1 MAHKPGEFLRPR
13 KVVIVGAG
21 PVGCLSALSF
31 AKQGWEVE
39 VFEGRPDMREPEA
52 KANLSLRSINLAIS
66 SRGISALCVVDPAIA
81 DRFMQNVIPMHGRM
95 IHDNLGQCQS
105 QLYDRDGQSINSIDR
120 GLLNIGLLDELS
132 NYSNIHLHFRTKLTT
147 VDFNSRVA
155 TFSSGERTFDVDF
168 DLCVGKMDYQQ
179 EYLPHDYIE
188 LSIPPG
194 CGVNGEPTFLLDP
207 NHLHIW
213 PRHSFMLIALPNKDR
228 SFTCTLFAPTKDL
241 DQLDTTDK
249 FVAWFEIHF
258 RDALGHIGRDRLVAS
273 FERNPRNSLI
283 CVKAN
288 PYHYKDRAIIIGDA
302 AHAMTPFYG
311 QGLNCGLEDVR
322 VLMNTLLSFGVS
334 STVSATEAPS
344 EDKQLSQALAYYS
357 EHRHQDLVAICDL
370 AMGNYHFNHLYAFPR
385 MAVIEGHEHKAFIP
399 YTNIFK
405 ILNLEARRL
414 DEPRSSGHQLI
425 HGHITRLE
433 PHRVYYSPISD
444 SSATEQSVDFDY
456 MVYALGSHL
465 PSPINVW
472 ADPVPVHEQPESDLP
487 KSNRHGN
494 KPEGTSWLC
503 AAQAR
508 LKEAHSV
515 LVIGGGALGVQFASD
530 AAALYPRKNITLVHS
545 GAQLLPR
552 FNVWMHDAAMEGLR
566 ELGVSVLLSSR
577 VDLNSAEDHD
587 GKRTLKTVDGRRIG
601 AELVVRTPNAIII
614 TQRDLIPFQLM
625 CTGQRP
631 NTSLLS
637 NVSPSSIEPR
647 TGLVNVLRSLQLGP
661 GSSSTSTD
669 SPMPHIFVI
678 GDAADAFGALNAGHT
693 AWTQAEVACRNI
705 GRLITGSGEELER
718 YEAPPH
724 SIKVTL
730 GLDRAIFQSK
740 GQFGKKQGEECA
752 LDLNTPSMWTR
763 RGLSTE
769 NMRI

>member
-1 MAHKPGEFLRPR
+1 MTHKLRPR
-13 KVVIVGAG
+13 KVIIVGAG

-95 IHDNLGQCQS
+95 IHDNLGRCQS
-105 QLYDRDGQSINSIDR
+105 QLYDRDGQCINSIDR

-147 VDFNSRVA
+147 VEFNSRVA
-155 TFSSGERTFDVDF
+155 TFTTGENLLNVDF
-168 DLCVGKMDYQQ
+168 DLCVGADGSYSNVRRQMMRVVRQVDIEPMDYQQ

-194 CGVNGEPTFLLDP
+194 RGVNGEPAFLLDP

-249 FVAWFEIHF
+249 FVAWFEVHF
-258 RDALGHIGRDRLVAS
+258 RDALDHIGRDRLVAS

-334 STVSATEAPS
+334 STVSATEAPN

-370 AMGNYHFNHLYAFPR
+370 AMGNYVEMRHSVTTPIYRLRKWIDGTLAGFTAAVPWQNLIPILAQTTFPVDAAKGWISLYTMVTFRPDISYATAQR
-385 MAVIEGHEHKAFIP
+385 KAREQAKLITQVGILVIVLVVLLFALLIK
-399 YTNIFK
+399 YL
-405 ILNLEARRL
+405 LNL
-414 DEPRSSGHQLI
+414 
-425 HGHITRLE
+425 
-433 PHRVYYSPISD
+433 
-444 SSATEQSVDFDY
+444 
-456 MVYALGSHL
+456 
-465 PSPINVW
+465 
-472 ADPVPVHEQPESDLP
+472 
-487 KSNRHGN
+487 
-494 KPEGTSWLC
+494 
-503 AAQAR
+503 
-508 LKEAHSV
+508 
-515 LVIGGGALGVQFASD
+515 
-530 AAALYPRKNITLVHS
+530 
-545 GAQLLPR
+545 
-552 FNVWMHDAAMEGLR
+552 
-566 ELGVSVLLSSR
+566 
-577 VDLNSAEDHD
+577 
-587 GKRTLKTVDGRRIG
+587 
-601 AELVVRTPNAIII
+601 
-614 TQRDLIPFQLM
+614 
-625 CTGQRP
+625 
-631 NTSLLS
+631 
-637 NVSPSSIEPR
+637 
-647 TGLVNVLRSLQLGP
+647 
-661 GSSSTSTD
+661 
-669 SPMPHIFVI
+669 
-678 GDAADAFGALNAGHT
+678 
-693 AWTQAEVACRNI
+693 
-705 GRLITGSGEELER
+705 
-718 YEAPPH
+718 
-724 SIKVTL
+724 
-730 GLDRAIFQSK
+730 
-740 GQFGKKQGEECA
+740 
-752 LDLNTPSMWTR
+752 
-763 RGLSTE
+763 
-769 NMRI
+769 

>member
-1 MAHKPGEFLRPR
+1 MSHKQDGFLRPR

-95 IHDNLGQCQS
+95 IHDNLGRCQS
-105 QLYDRDGQSINSIDR
+105 QLYDRNGQCINSIDR
-120 GLLNIGLLDELS
+120 GLLNIGLLDEVS
-132 NYSNIHLHFRTKLTT
+132 NYSNIRLHFRTKLTT
-147 VDFNSRVA
+147 IDFDSRVA
-155 TFSSGERTFDVDF
+155 TFATGEKLVHVDF
-168 DLCVGKMDYQQ
+168 DLCVGADGSYSNVRRQMMRVVRMDYQQ

-194 CGVNGEPTFLLDP
+194 RGVTGEPAFLLDP

-249 FVAWFEIHF
+249 FVAWFDVHF
-258 RDALGHIGRDRLVAS
+258 RDALEHIGRDRLVAS

-370 AMGNYHFNHLYAFPR
+370 AMGNYVEMR
-385 MAVIEGHEHKAFIP
+385 
-399 YTNIFK
+399 
-405 ILNLEARRL
+405 
-414 DEPRSSGHQLI
+414 
-425 HGHITRLE
+425 
-433 PHRVYYSPISD
+433 
-444 SSATEQSVDFDY
+444 
-456 MVYALGSHL
+456 
-465 PSPINVW
+465 
-472 ADPVPVHEQPESDLP
+472 
-487 KSNRHGN
+487 
-494 KPEGTSWLC
+494 
-503 AAQAR
+503 
-508 LKEAHSV
+508 HSV
-515 LVIGGGALGVQFASD
+515 TTPIYRLRKWIDGMLASFAPALPWQSLIPILSQTTFPVD
-530 AAALYPRKNITLVHS
+530 AAKGWISLYTMVTFRPDISYATAQRKAREQAKLITQVGIFMIALV
-545 GAQLLPR
+545 
-552 FNVWMHDAAMEGLR
+552 
-566 ELGVSVLLSSR
+566 VLLF
-577 VDLNSAEDHD
+577 AF
-587 GKRTLKTVDGRRIG
+587 
-601 AELVVRTPNAIII
+601 
-614 TQRDLIPFQLM
+614 LIKYLM
-625 CTGQRP
+625 G
-631 NTSLLS
+631 
-637 NVSPSSIEPR
+637 I
-647 TGLVNVLRSLQLGP
+647 
-661 GSSSTSTD
+661 
-669 SPMPHIFVI
+669 
-678 GDAADAFGALNAGHT
+678 
-693 AWTQAEVACRNI
+693 
-705 GRLITGSGEELER
+705 
-718 YEAPPH
+718 
-724 SIKVTL
+724 
-730 GLDRAIFQSK
+730 
-740 GQFGKKQGEECA
+740 
-752 LDLNTPSMWTR
+752 
-763 RGLSTE
+763 
-769 NMRI
+769 